1 MNEDPFAAVARRSP
15 TALAQ
20 ALATFLIGAALLC
33 LAPAA
38 AHAWTAPSQYAI
50 GEQAARL
57 TPPDLYRQI
66 VRHRVAFREGMVDP
80 YRNGDPQDTY
90 KLSDGRG
97 RLDEAIKISSR
108 HAIDAIRAHQP
119 FREVV
124 FRLGV
129 VAHYVALANNPLYTD
144 ATDPQQ
150 GRWAQDF
157 LNYLESTQP
166 RVEVVF
172 YGFRRDLGP
181 GHLEVLIR
189 DTLKR
194 GRALYPMVAR
204 EYQRVGYKSG
214 IQAFDDRSIAYA
226 VAALGYS
233 HAVSDIAEVLRYIW
247 LEAGGAD
254 RRVTLPLRGRQ
265 RIPMG
270 RFERPSR

>member
-1 MNEDPFAAVARRSP
+1 MEPMNRDSCVKIFALPV
-15 TALAQ
+15 
-20 ALATFLIGAALLC
+20 FLIVGLAALGSPSPC
-33 LAPAA
+33 T
-38 AHAWTAPSQYAI
+38 AWKAQSQYTI

-57 TPPDLYRQI
+57 VPPDLYRQM
-66 VRHRVAFREGMVDP
+66 VRHRAAFREGMADP
-80 YRNGDPQDTY
+80 FLHGDPQDTY

-97 RLDEAIKISSR
+97 RLDQAIKISSQR
-108 HAIDAIRAHQP
+108 AVDAIRSHQP

-157 LNYLESTQP
+157 LNYLESVEP

-172 YGFRRDLGP
+172 YGFRKHGGP
-181 GHLEVLIR
+181 GHLDALIQ
-189 DTLKR
+189 DTLNR
-194 GRALYPMVAR
+194 GRRLYPLVGR
-204 EYQRVGYKSG
+204 EYRRVGYKPG
-214 IQAFDDRSIAYA
+214 AEAFDDRSTAYA

-254 RRVTLPLRGRQ
+254 SRVTLPLRGRQ

-270 RFERPSR
+270 RFQSSSR